1 MSSLA
6 HDKQDMQRGWN
17 ARAVRNPFFYVE
29 TTHWDGDIGRFFEL
43 GEASARRLIDPV
55 LQRRAPA
62 RDLALDLGCG
72 LGRFS
77 RALARRFSSVMA
89 VDVSDRMIAEAKRLQ
104 SDGEFKN
111 ITFEKSDGV
120 ILPAAKNAVD
130 FVWSYEVFQH
140 IPTRQS
146 IAANLDEIARVLRP
160 GGIAMNSFED
170 RISTAC
176 SSRGPAPFA
185 AMGDR
190 NRRTHRRARS
200 LDGRADFQWRR
211 PAHARGDSRPVWH
224 EQALGAGNL
233 SRSYACSWHTQ
244 LRHSDESAVG
254 ATCEAPNA

>member
-160 GGIAMNSFED
+160 GGIAM
-170 RISTAC
+170 IHLKT
-176 SSRGPAPFA
+176 GY
-185 AMGDR
+185 
-190 NRRTHRRARS
+190 
-200 LDGRADFQWRR
+200 QR
-211 PAHARGDSRPVWH
+211 PAVHAVLHHLPQWAIGIAVRIAGLDPLMAERTFSGAAPLMHEEIRVLFGTSR
-224 EQALGAGNL
+224 L
-233 SRSYACSWHTQ
+233 SVLEICPDPTHAPGTRSFAI
-244 LRHSDESAVG
+244 
-254 ATCEAPNA
+254 ATKAP